1 MAAVGVAR
9 HRVGSAQL
17 LPAACRVLGV
27 WRPVRAGLM
36 RTGLEDTLTGRGWL
50 LRPGRRLLDPGRGRG
65 SSLSSGSVMLM
76 AIRGVLLTLFYLGM
90 FGALIFL
97 QGST

>member
-36 RTGLEDTLTGRGWL
+36 RTGLEDTE
-50 LRPGRRLLDPGRGRG
+50 RLWVAPEARAEA
-65 SSLSSGSVMLM
+65 S
-76 AIRGVLLTLFYLGM
+76 
-90 FGALIFL
+90 
-97 QGST
+97 